1 MHITQIIIDGFKSYP
16 SVTVVKGFDPQF
28 NAITGAN
35 GSGKSNILDAI
46 CFVFG
51 IQSLR
56 LVRASNLKELIY
68 KQGTSK
74 VKDARVTIVFDN
86 SNKALSPTSYT
97 EYDTIEVT
105 REITNMEKSKYKI
118 NGKNYPAE
126 KVKSLFLSIHL
137 NVNNPH
143 FLVMQGKITQ
153 VVKMKPKQILS
164 LIEET
169 SGTALFEKRKEECLR
184 MLERKELTLRNIR
197 ETIETQI
204 EPMRLKIIES
214 RENLRIYEENEAKI
228 QEVERE
234 IALDE
239 YCILLIQAKNL
250 KEKND
255 QDDEFFEEEKKS
267 IEALEWEVRQL
278 KIEIKTLDNNQEKE
292 NMEATGLEA
301 VLKKHQKNL
310 DVCEEDVRQK
320 TIEIDSNDKKIKEL
334 SGKIDTENYLLEKY
348 RNQKYV
354 LKDKQTS
361 LENDIANR
369 ENEMTQINY
378 QLNEA
383 KESGGGDSEEYK
395 NQLSEKVKLVSENI
409 EKVVEEIENHSDS
422 ISQNKIGKEINELKE
437 KMKDCDKTVKENIKL
452 HSTLSAEVKHLKEKT
467 LQANSLKDS
476 LNEIR
481 AKKDILK
488 TEEQKRRRELYD
500 NQQLNRMNNILA
512 LNYRPPEGFNRN
524 YVYGRILSLFSPIER
539 KFCLPLEVIGGSQL
553 F

>member
-310 DVCEEDVRQK
+310 DVCEEDIRQK